1 MKHSGLDP
9 DFAVRNFIAIR
20 SVSCE
25 TLRDPLYVVYGE
37 GDEEKWR
44 VQFEKCFTWNVF
56 ISSHN
61 ETINMVVTTY
71 YQFLD
76 VRFVLNIRVEAF
88 LYNCFPL
95 LLMYTNR
102 QYSCI

>member
-9 DFAVRNFIAIR
+9 DFAAVRNFIAIR

-44 VQFEKCFTWNVF
+44 AIREVF
-56 ISSHN
+56 HV
-61 ETINMVVTTY
+61 E
-71 YQFLD
+71 
-76 VRFVLNIRVEAF
+76 RFYFV
-88 LYNCFPL
+88 
-95 LLMYTNR
+95 
-102 QYSCI
+102 S